1 MNVEILAIWFGV
13 AIVTAIAAGA
23 RGRSPIGWFFIGL
36 LCSFMGLIAVLVMRP
51 MGKEAASEALPFSL
65 DQTHYRDCPYCA
77 EPIKKAAVKCKHC
90 GSKVKRQAEDS
101 GDDSTKPG
109 WTIAFASENDADY
122 VTLCSR
128 LSDLDLPMVLDDD
141 AVRVGPYPSRPD
153 ALRVQ
158 RMLSEKHQLQGKLE
172 TSVVGASA

>member
-1 MNVEILAIWFGV
+1 MEILAIWFGV

-77 EPIKKAAVKCKHC
+77 EPIKKAAVK
-90 GSKVKRQAEDS
+90 S
-101 GDDSTKPG
+101 STAGQK
-109 WTIAFASENDADY
+109 SNDKQKIL
-122 VTLCSR
+122 VMILLSPVGLSLLRPRTTL
-128 LSDLDLPMVLDDD
+128 
-141 AVRVGPYPSRPD
+141 
-153 ALRVQ
+153 
-158 RMLSEKHQLQGKLE
+158 
-172 TSVVGASA
+172 TT